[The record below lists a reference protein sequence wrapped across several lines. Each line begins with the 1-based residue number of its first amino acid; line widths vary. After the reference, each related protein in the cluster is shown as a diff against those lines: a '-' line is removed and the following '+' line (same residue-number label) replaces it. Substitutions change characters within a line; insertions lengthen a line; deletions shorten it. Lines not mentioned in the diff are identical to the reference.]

1 MSEVK
6 RGGARRALF
15 ASGVGVLLVGAGT
28 AAAVGF
34 GGRDPAPAATSDL
47 PPATATV
54 SRGTLTQTEQVSGTL
69 GYGDV
74 ATISAHAAGTVTW
87 LPATGATVS
96 RGQPVYRVDDKP
108 VPLLYG
114 TLPFYRPLTDG
125 VSGADVKEFEQNL
138 AALGYTGFTVDD
150 DYTANTATAVRKWQE
165 GLGLTQTG
173 TVDPAQVALAPDAIR
188 VSARHATLGSTAS
201 GPVLDYTGTTRTVS
215 VDLDVAK
222 EGLVQP
228 GIAATVTLPSGA
240 TVDGTVASIGTVATA
255 GANGG
260 NSTLPVSVTVAD
272 QSKLGSLDGAPVDVT
287 LVSAQARNVLSVPV
301 AALVALAEGGYGV
314 QVIDG
319 SSTRYVAVQTG
330 MFANGRVEITGDGIA
345 AGTVVGVPK

>member
-1 MSEVK
+1 M
-6 RGGARRALF
+6 
-15 ASGVGVLLVGAGT
+15 GAGT

-34 GGRDPAPAATSDL
+34 GGRDPAPAATNDL

-54 SRGTLTQTEQVSGTL
+54 TRSTLTRTEQVSGVL
-69 GYGDV
+69 GYGDA
-74 ATISAHAAGTVTW
+74 ATISARGAGTVTW
-87 LPATGATVS
+87 LPATGATIS

-114 TLPFYRPLTDG
+114 SLPFYRPLTGG
-125 VSGADVKEFEQNL
+125 VSGPDVKEFEQNL

-150 DYTANTATAVRKWQE
+150 DYTASTAAAVRKWQKD
-165 GLGLTQTG
+165 LGLTQTG
-173 TVDPAQVALAPDAIR
+173 AVDPAQVALAPDAIR
-188 VSARHATLGSTAS
+188 VSALHATPGSTAG

-215 VDLDVAK
+215 VELDVAK
-222 EGLVQP
+222 QGLVKQ

-240 TVDGTVASIGTVATA
+240 TVDGTVGSVGTVATA
-255 GANGG
+255 GTNGG
-260 NSTLPVSVTVAD
+260 NSTIPVTVTIAD

-301 AALVALAEGGYGV
+301 AALVALSEGGYGV
-314 QVIDG
+314 QVVDG

-330 MFANGRVEITGDGIA
+330 MFANGRVEITGDGITS
-345 AGTVVGVPK
+345 GTVVGVPK

>member
-1 MSEVK
+1 M
-6 RGGARRALF
+6 
-15 ASGVGVLLVGAGT
+15 
-28 AAAVGF
+28 
-34 GGRDPAPAATSDL
+34 
-47 PPATATV
+47 
-54 SRGTLTQTEQVSGTL
+54 
-69 GYGDV
+69 
-74 ATISAHAAGTVTW
+74 TW

-114 TLPFYRPLTDG
+114 ALPLYRPLTDG

-150 DYTANTATAVRKWQE
+150 DYTANTATAVRKWQKD
-165 GLGLTQTG
+165 LGLTETG

-188 VSARHATLGSTAS
+188 VSARHATPGSTAG

-222 EGLVQP
+222 QGLVQS

-240 TVDGTVASIGTVATA
+240 TVDGTVASVGTVATA
-255 GANGG
+255 GTNGG
-260 NSTLPVSVTVAD
+260 SSTIPVRVTIAD

-314 QVIDG
+314 QVVDG
-319 SSTRYVAVQTG
+319 SSTRYVAVRTG
-330 MFANGRVEITGDGIA
+330 MFANGRVEITGDAIT